1 MSLKYQRE
9 QAIEKMTDAIADM
22 NQVYE
27 SLSDASLHAQASN
40 IISNE
45 DADHALEGE
54 ARGLMVTASNLRS
67 EIGDI
72 LSEYKDAI
80 E

>member
-27 SLSDASLHAQASN
+27 SLSDASLHAQACN
-40 IISNE
+40 IISND
-45 DADHALEGE
+45 DADHKLEGE
-54 ARGLMVTASNLRS
+54 ARSMMVLASDLRS
-67 EIGDI
+67 QIGDI

-80 E
+80 K